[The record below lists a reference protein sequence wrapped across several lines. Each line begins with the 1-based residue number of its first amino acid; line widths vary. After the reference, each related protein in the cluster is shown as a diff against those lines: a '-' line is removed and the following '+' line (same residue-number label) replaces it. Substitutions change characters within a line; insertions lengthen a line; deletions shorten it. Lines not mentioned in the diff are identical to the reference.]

1 MDGAIGNG
9 DTLVTVGSF
18 REETGT
24 FGLGKPKTDL
34 AAQSLISYQTR
45 RPIGN
50 FSILRFAGFELGP
63 IGACARV

>member
-24 FGLGKPKTDL
+24 FGLGKQKTDL
-34 AAQSLISYQTR
+34 AAYNLINYQTGR
-45 RPIGN
+45 LIGN
-50 FSILRFAGFELGP
+50 FSILHFAGFELGR
-63 IGACARV
+63 IGACECV